1 MNSVT
6 LPKLLYLTRMK
17 ILIVDDEMLARERLV
32 SLLAE
37 LDDQFAISQAEH
49 GIEALS
55 LINEQ
60 APDIVLLDIRMPMMD
75 GLEVA
80 QHLAGLESPPA
91 IIFTTA
97 YQDYALDAFDAQA
110 IDYLMKPVRKERL
123 QQAIGKARAL
133 STSNVRQLRAQDN
146 SDSGRTHLST
156 TLHGNIQIVAVD
168 SIHYLKADQKYVSA
182 VWPDGELLIDDS
194 LKSLEQ
200 EFAAQF
206 IRIHRNTLVA
216 LRHIQGLEKDAE
228 GNACIKLLDINTRL
242 PVSRRHLSLV
252 RKALKNL

>member
-1 MNSVT
+1 
-6 LPKLLYLTRMK
+6 MK
-17 ILIVDDEMLARERLV
+17 VLIVDDEMLARERLA

-37 LDDQFAISQAEH
+37 LDDEYSITEAEH
-49 GIEALS
+49 GVDALE
-55 LINEQ
+55 LINKQ
-60 APDIVLLDIRMPMMD
+60 SPDLVLLDIRMPVMD

-80 QHLAGLESPPA
+80 QHLAGLESSPA

-110 IDYLMKPVRKERL
+110 VDYLMKPVRKERL
-123 QQAIGKARAL
+123 QQAISKARAL
-133 STSNVRQLRAQDN
+133 STINVQKLRE
-146 SDSGRTHLST
+146 SDRADDRRSHLST
-156 TLHGNIQIVAVD
+156 TIHGNIQIIAVEK
-168 SIHYLKADQKYVSA
+168 IHYLKADQKYVSA

-200 EFAAQF
+200 EFASQF

-216 LRHIQGLEKDAE
+216 RRHIQGLEKDDE
-228 GNACIKLLDINTRL
+228 GNACISLSNLETRL
-242 PVSRRHLSLV
+242 PVSRRHVSSV